1 MNRQELEA
9 LVRQLVE
16 QKLRQCPVVPA
27 QPQQVVFSPADRL
40 ETGSDRNRVYTHDLY
55 TLEQSPRLGAG
66 VMEITASTFP
76 WRLEYDEI
84 DYVLEGTLEIQ
95 CCGQAVRA
103 KQGELLLIPKGSE
116 IHFSAPDYAKF
127 LYFTYP
133 ADWQAQ

>member
-40 ETGSDRNRVYTHDLY
+40 ETGSDRDRVYTHDLY

-76 WRLEYDEI
+76 WWPEYDEI

-95 CCGQAVRA
+95 CCGQTVRA